1 MSRVLQA
8 LLSFIVLLF
17 LANASCVSAKER
29 LLVYTAVEPEFLPLY
44 KEAFEKENPDIE
56 ITYIRDSAG
65 PISARLMAEKDNP
78 KADVI
83 LGLSAIALERLNQ
96 AGLLDS
102 YSPRNASAINSKM
115 RARDF
120 SWFGINAW
128 GGSICVN
135 TELMEK

>member
-65 PISARLMAEKDNP
+65 PISAGKAQSGRAIRFLQSP
-78 KADVI
+78 KRI
-83 LGLSAIALERLNQ
+83 RHQFKNE
-96 AGLLDS
+96 
-102 YSPRNASAINSKM
+102 
-115 RARDF
+115 
-120 SWFGINAW
+120 
-128 GGSICVN
+128 GS
-135 TELMEK
+135 

>member
-1 MSRVLQA
+1 
-8 LLSFIVLLF
+8 
-17 LANASCVSAKER
+17 
-29 LLVYTAVEPEFLPLY
+29 
-44 KEAFEKENPDIE
+44 
-56 ITYIRDSAG
+56 
-65 PISARLMAEKDNP
+65 MAEKDNP

-102 YSPRNASAINSKM
+102 YSPQNASAINSKM

-128 GGSICVN
+128 GGSICIN
-135 TELMEK
+135 TELLKKYKLPIPKTWDDLLDPIYKGRIVMPNPVASSTGFMFLMG